1 MSKGTSVV
9 ATFPVFSILGVAFVV
24 LKLCKVIDWSWA
36 WVLAPFWTPGA
47 LFLFLVVIY
56 VALAVLLPIFS
67 RKK

>member
-9 ATFPVFSILGVAFVV
+9 ATFPVLSMLGVAFVV

-36 WVLAPFWTPGA
+36 WVLAPFWSGPV
-47 LFLFLVVIY
+47 LLLLLVLGY
-56 VALAVLLPIFS
+56 VAFAVLLPILT